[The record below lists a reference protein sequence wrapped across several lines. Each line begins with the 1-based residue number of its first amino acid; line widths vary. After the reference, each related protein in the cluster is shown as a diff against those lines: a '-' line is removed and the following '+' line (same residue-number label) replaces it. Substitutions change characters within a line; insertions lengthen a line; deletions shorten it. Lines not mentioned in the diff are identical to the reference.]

1 MEQRIWRCSVGP
13 ARAGLPKL
21 LDSVLHGWLGARGAP
36 TSAGRSWAGT
46 QCNQF
51 KESAIKSSGA
61 GRGGAGGRCGKV
73 CWSRVCK
80 SQTRK
85 MIVCGFLKALA
96 RRHRKYFI
104 FDLHCVCVCV
114 VAVCFRGGQ
123 RGGQLD
129 AMACAVI
136 RQPASPHWQAWGLGG
151 SNLGRSFGERRIA
164 SFHRGGWGVLAE
176 CSIGGRHHA
185 HGSSSR
191 PATCWAAT
199 WFGLRKGSGLS

>member
-1 MEQRIWRCSVGP
+1 MLIGLWKIRGNRREETPARCEGMVVSAMAESGLKGVGEKGCRETDHMSTASLTMEQRIWRCSVGP

-61 GRGGAGGRCGKV
+61 GRGGAGGRCWKV

-104 FDLHCVCVCV
+104 FDLHCVCACV
-114 VAVCFRGGQ
+114 
-123 RGGQLD
+123 
-129 AMACAVI
+129 
-136 RQPASPHWQAWGLGG
+136 
-151 SNLGRSFGERRIA
+151 
-164 SFHRGGWGVLAE
+164 
-176 CSIGGRHHA
+176 
-185 HGSSSR
+185 
-191 PATCWAAT
+191 
-199 WFGLRKGSGLS
+199 